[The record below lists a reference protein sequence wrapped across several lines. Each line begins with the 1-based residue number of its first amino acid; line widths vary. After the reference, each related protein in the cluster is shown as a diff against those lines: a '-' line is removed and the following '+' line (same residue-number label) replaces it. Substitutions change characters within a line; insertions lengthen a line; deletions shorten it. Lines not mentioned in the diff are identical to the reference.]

1 MGGLKMLMNTTFFV
15 IYPLLEV
22 PAPAYQG
29 ESGSPGKD
37 IQSVKK
43 TSCRFPS

>member
-1 MGGLKMLMNTTFFV
+1 MNTTFFV
-15 IYPLLEV
+15 IYPILK
-22 PAPAYQG
+22 APTRAYQG